1 VRLVSRPARYFVLF
15 AALWIIAMTW
25 KLYPQ
30 FPDTLRVEGRV
41 VALDDYVEDACNAR
55 VGPDAASCVVTTLED
70 AGKKLRME
78 QAKSL
83 LLVEAPLILFAVLY
97 LPLRLLRR
105 SRG

>member
-1 VRLVSRPARYFVLF
+1 MSRSARYFVLF
-15 AALWIIAMTW
+15 AALWVIAMTW

-41 VALDDYVEDACNAR
+41 VALDDYVEDACSAR
-55 VGPDAASCVVTTLED
+55 VGPDAASCVVTALED
-70 AGKKLRME
+70 ADKKLRVE

-83 LLVEAPLILFAVLY
+83 LLVQAPLILYAILY

-105 SRG
+105 WRR